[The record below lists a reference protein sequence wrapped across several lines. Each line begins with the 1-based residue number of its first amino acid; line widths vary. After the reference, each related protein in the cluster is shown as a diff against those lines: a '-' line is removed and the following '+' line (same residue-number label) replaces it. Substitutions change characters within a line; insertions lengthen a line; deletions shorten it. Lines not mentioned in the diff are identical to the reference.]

1 MSDYENVKVLVL
13 SNGSNILCQVT
24 EMDDNFVSITNPV
37 TLEADNTEN
46 RINMNPMIRFAQ
58 KNTDVVLPVT
68 NVELMYIPTVG
79 LQEEYIAV
87 FVEETKE
94 ATETSE
100 EETAGAEE
108 TEEVEVE
115 V

>member
-1 MSDYENVKVLVL
+1 
-13 SNGSNILCQVT
+13 
-24 EMDDNFVSITNPV
+24 
-37 TLEADNTEN
+37 
-46 RINMNPMIRFAQ
+46 MNPMIRFAQ